1 MKKLIRIFMLL
12 DIIEELRAK
21 NKRLVDRNRKLLEEH
36 RSFLKINA
44 SLIEENK
51 ALRQM
56 LQRQEVTSDIPV
68 SLTVTDVKEGE

>member
-21 NKRLVDRNRKLLEEH
+21 NKRLVDRNRKLLEENRILH
-36 RSFLKINA
+36 KHCEELY
-44 SLIEENK
+44 EENK

-56 LQRQEVTSDIPV
+56 LQKQEDASDIPV